1 MGKKI
6 LIVEDEPIIAE
17 DLRLTLEGIGYSVVG
32 TFSGGR
38 DALQAARTLAPSAVI
53 MDIVLKNGDDG
64 IEYTRQIQ
72 RECDVPIVYL
82 TAHMDRG
89 TFDRAQETYPYGYL
103 VKPVGASEL
112 FSSIETAI
120 HRHTLE
126 KKLKESEHRYR
137 LLSELVSDGA
147 SSVRIDP
154 DGSFHLEWS
163 TNYFREK
170 LGYARGE
177 LASIESWARAIHR
190 DDMPLFFRSM
200 DLLRRG
206 EPVSGDFRVLAKSGA
221 LHWIHATVYPEW
233 DESQQRLCRVITA
246 IQDVTERKSAEE
258 ALRKNEERLQLIAN
272 NMQDI
277 ICQVDREGIIVY
289 LSPSFRQLT
298 GFDPDEKLGTHIF
311 DGIHPEDVGIV
322 MDAVKKA
329 AGDTMTGR
337 VRYRYRHRDGH
348 YLLLETHGRLLMGDG
363 NEIMSAVFVARDIT
377 ERAESSAR
385 IDENENF
392 FRSLAENL
400 PGIVYRTSLNDGSET
415 CFYNDMLRQ
424 ITGFPPEEL
433 NPGGPCRIEC
443 RIHPEDRE
451 RVACTVRE
459 ALLNGTA
466 FTIEY
471 RFMHKDG
478 GVRHFLERGR
488 PVCDEHG
495 RSECIEGIILDVT
508 DSVKLRPRLVSEN

>member
-1 MGKKI
+1 MRKKI

-32 TFSGGR
+32 TFARGR
-38 DALQAARTLAPSAVI
+38 DALQAARTLAPDAVI
-53 MDIVLKNGDDG
+53 MDILLKNGDDG

-82 TAHMDRG
+82 TAHMDRV

-170 LGYARGE
+170 LGYGRGE
-177 LASIESWARAIHR
+177 LTSLESWARAIHR
-190 DDMPLFFRSM
+190 EDLPLFFRSI
-200 DLLRRG
+200 DLLRNG

-221 LHWIHATVYPEW
+221 LHWLHATVYPEW
-233 DESQQRLCRVITA
+233 NESQQRLCRVITA
-246 IQDVTERKSAEE
+246 LQDITERKSAEE
-258 ALRKNEERLQLIAN
+258 ALRINEERLRLIAD

-277 ICQVDREGIIVY
+277 ICQVDREGGIVY

-298 GFDPDEKLGTHIF
+298 GFDPGEKLGTHIF
-311 DGIHPEDVGIV
+311 DGIHPDDVSIV
-322 MDAVKKA
+322 MDAVREA
-329 AGDTMTGR
+329 MGNQQAGR
-337 VRYRYRHRDGH
+337 VQYRYQHKEGH
-348 YLLLETHGRLLMGDG
+348 YLLFDARGSLLMGEG
-363 NEIMSAVFVARDIT
+363 NEIMGAVFVARDIT
-377 ERAESSAR
+377 LRTKHAPK
-385 IDENENF
+385 ID
-392 FRSLAENL
+392 AHYT
-400 PGIVYRTSLNDGSET
+400 P
-415 CFYNDMLRQ
+415 
-424 ITGFPPEEL
+424 
-433 NPGGPCRIEC
+433 
-443 RIHPEDRE
+443 
-451 RVACTVRE
+451 
-459 ALLNGTA
+459 
-466 FTIEY
+466 
-471 RFMHKDG
+471 
-478 GVRHFLERGR
+478 
-488 PVCDEHG
+488 
-495 RSECIEGIILDVT
+495 
-508 DSVKLRPRLVSEN
+508 